1 MRHSILILAA
11 FLCVPALA
19 QQAEPAKSRPE
30 TESAKGAGADK
41 QAERAAGP
49 QRVIEITRSS
59 KTNCDVKPV
68 MTDDEIA
75 RCKKA
80 WSR

>member
-1 MRHSILILAA
+1 MRHALVLMAA
-11 FLCVPALA
+11 FLCAAAHAQPGEPSRASAQPARSA
-19 QQAEPAKSRPE
+19 DRAEKPA
-30 TESAKGAGADK
+30 A
-41 QAERAAGP
+41 P

>member
-1 MRHSILILAA
+1 MRHALILIAA
-11 FLCVPALA
+11 FLCATPAYA
-19 QQAEPAKSRPE
+19 QPAEPSKSSA
-30 TESAKGAGADK
+30 ESAKSADK
-41 QAERAAGP
+41 AEKPATP
-49 QRVIEITRSS
+49 QRVIEITRST

>member
-1 MRHSILILAA
+1 MRHALLILAA
-11 FLCVPALA
+11 CLCFPALA
-19 QQAEPAKSRPE
+19 QQAEPAKSSPE
-30 TESAKGAGADK
+30 RDANGKSADK
-41 QAERAAGP
+41 QAERPAAP
-49 QRVIEITRSS
+49 QRVIEISRSS